1 MEYPCPGGDRL
12 SSRPSL
18 FRSTV
23 MLTAV
28 GLASQLLSFLYRVV
42 MARLAGAQVLGL
54 YQLIMPA
61 YAVMQSLSIAGLTVA
76 VSVLT
81 AEHQARRNET
91 GVQQVLSTALRGLF
105 VVWLPILLTVL
116 VCSDF
121 ISTTLLG
128 DSRTELGLVLLLPV
142 LLLTG
147 LENLQKQHFY
157 ALGRMA
163 LPAGVE
169 LGEQL
174 VRCISIIAL
183 LAVLLPQQEGIAA
196 ALIVAGL
203 LISEVFSSSLL
214 TWQRRRRGKRQQP
227 WAGQRL
233 KSRELS
239 RRICRIALP
248 VSITALVGNL
258 MGAATSVLIPK
269 LLVDYGF
276 TPEGAME
283 EFGVM
288 LGMTLPLLMVPTC
301 FINALTLSLLPRM
314 TQERELGQLSRFRRT
329 GEKAMLSVSYVVLPL
344 ITLVA
349 ALGPELGGLLFG
361 DLRVGQH
368 IVVLAV
374 AVAAGCYRSVLVC
387 MLNALGKQAQSAA
400 ISLFAGALELVL
412 TAALVG
418 RFGLGGFGVA
428 MVVSEL
434 VGAGLCLAL
443 VWRSVGVA
451 VDCFRCFTAPILASL
466 LAGLLVNLVYRM
478 GLDRGISPLFGV
490 CGGLC
495 FGLAL
500 YLAAMLA
507 QGIHPVGAVLG
518 KSVAFS
524 PGLGYHKLGE

>member
-1 MEYPCPGGDRL
+1 M

-18 FRSTV
+18 FRSTLL
-23 MLTAV
+23 LTAV

-61 YAVMQSLSIAGLTVA
+61 YAVMQSLTLSGLTVA

-91 GVQQVLSTALRGLF
+91 AVQQVLATGLRGL
-105 VVWLPILLTVL
+105 VLVWLPVALTVL
-116 VCSDF
+116 TCSDLLSAF
-121 ISTTLLG
+121 LLG
-128 DSRTELGLVLLLPV
+128 DGRTELGLVLLLPV

-147 LENLQKQHFY
+147 VENLQKQHFY
-157 ALGRMA
+157 ALGTTT

-174 VRCISIIAL
+174 VRCLSIIAL
-183 LAVLLPQQEGIAA
+183 LAALLPRREDTAV
-196 ALIVAGL
+196 ALIVAGM
-203 LISEVFSSSLL
+203 LISEVFSSALL
-214 TWQRRRRGKRQQP
+214 TWQRRRRGKRQRP
-227 WAGQRL
+227 WSGQRL
-233 KSRELS
+233 KGRSLG
-239 RRICRIALP
+239 RRISHIALP
-248 VSITALVGNL
+248 VCVTSLVGNL
-258 MGAATSVLIPK
+258 MGAATSVLIPR
-269 LLVDYGF
+269 LLVSYGLLQD
-276 TPEGAME
+276 TAME

-301 FINALTLSLLPRM
+301 FINALTLPLLPRL
-314 TQERELGQLSRFRRT
+314 TQERELGQPGRFRQT
-329 GEKAMLSVSYVVLPL
+329 GEKAMLAVSYVILPL
-344 ITLVA
+344 VTLTAV
-349 ALGPELGGLLFG
+349 LGPELGSLLFG
-361 DLRVGQH
+361 DSRVGQH
-368 IVVLAV
+368 IFPLAA

-387 MLNALGKQAQSAA
+387 MLNALGRQTQAAA
-400 ISLFAGALELVL
+400 VSLLSGGLELAL

-418 RFGLGGFGVA
+418 RIGLGGFALA
-428 MVVSEL
+428 MAAAEL

-443 VWRSVGVA
+443 VWRRVGVA
-451 VDCFRCFTAPILASL
+451 VDCFRCFTAPVLASL
-466 LAGLLVNLVYRM
+466 LAGLLVNLGYRL
-478 GLDRGISPLFGV
+478 GLDRGLPPPVGV
-490 CGGLC
+490 ACGLC

-524 PGLGYHKLGE
+524 PALGYHRLGE